1 MNKKLRKARLR
12 QNTRVTTTN
21 ESPITRTF
29 SNSVLPAETKENIR
43 ANAQKLIPKQYVR
56 FHFANSCSNTP
67 YVQIIP
73 TSVKGAKPNWL
84 DKCNAIISEIIIALG
99 RIIRRYQ

>member
-1 MNKKLRKARLR
+1 MHTK
-12 QNTRVTTTN
+12 
-21 ESPITRTF
+21 
-29 SNSVLPAETKENIR
+29 TKENTNDERLNERTKINTQTIR
-43 ANAQKLIPKQYVR
+43 
-56 FHFANSCSNTP
+56 FANPFFKTG

-73 TSVKGAKPNWL
+73 TNVKGAKPNWL